1 MKSEF
6 TDINA
11 IDVDGTT
18 CRFNNTEQRKSERW
32 FTSTC
37 SAHYTN
43 LSERKQ
49 ENIITKSYHM
59 PLVVLQFS
67 NKVLIQSSRLPDGSC
82 L

>member
-32 FTSTC
+32 FTSSC

-49 ENIITKSYHM
+49 ENIITKS
-59 PLVVLQFS
+59 
-67 NKVLIQSSRLPDGSC
+67 
-82 L
+82 